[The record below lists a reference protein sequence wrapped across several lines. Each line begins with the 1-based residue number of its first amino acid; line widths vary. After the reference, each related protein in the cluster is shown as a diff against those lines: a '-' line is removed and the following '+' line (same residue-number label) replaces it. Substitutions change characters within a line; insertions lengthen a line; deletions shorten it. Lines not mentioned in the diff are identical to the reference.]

1 MGGAQIRFE
10 VVSKFKPLPEA
21 RFKHIVTYASGSHK
35 FNFIL
40 KPQQTSELVHA
51 FMQHN
56 QDRIKR

>member
-1 MGGAQIRFE
+1 M
-10 VVSKFKPLPEA
+10 SKFKPLPEA

-56 QDRIKR
+56 QERIKR